1 MMILVTGAYGFVA
14 SYVIEELL
22 RQGHDLVLT
31 GRSLAWKKEWE
42 KRGIPYERVDIRTR
56 REVSFLDRYRVNAVV
71 HCAAALMIDKKHH
84 ADYYFTNALGTFN
97 ILDWS
102 RQNNVQKFIFLHTH
116 SDMNAYPEVFL
127 PDDAEPCFRPADF
140 GDGNSLPFITS
151 KIAAAQ
157 MVRSYIDNAV
167 FDGHILRLANIRGVG
182 SRDERYDCVFHQF
195 VRKAIAGEPIELWGE
210 RRTFRDLIY
219 VRDVA
224 RAAAMAVKAPGGQG
238 VINIGSGIG
247 LTIEDE
253 ATAIIE
259 VFSDPQR
266 RSPIVLRPDIPE
278 VRKHSL
284 IFAVNKAKKILGWEP
299 VYSYREGLED
309 MKNLMREV

>member
-42 KRGIPYERVDIRTR
+42 KRGIPYEAVDIRTR
-56 REVSFLDRYRVNAVV
+56 REVGFLDKYRVNAVV

-84 ADYYFTNALGTFN
+84 ADYYMTNALGTFN

-102 RQNNVQKFIFLHTH
+102 KQNNVQKFVFPHTH
-116 SDMNAYPEVFL
+116 SDMNAYSEILL
-127 PDDAEPCFRPADF
+127 PDDADPCFRPGDF
-140 GDGNSLPFITS
+140 ESGNSLPFITS
-151 KIAAAQ
+151 KVAAAQ
-157 MVRSYIDNAV
+157 MVRCYIDNGV
-167 FDGHILRLANIRGVG
+167 FDGHILRLANIRGYG
-182 SRDERYDCVFHQF
+182 SRDERYNCVFHQF
-195 VRKAIAGEPIELWGE
+195 IQKAIAGEPIELWGA
-210 RRTFRDLIY
+210 RKTVRDLIY

-224 RAAAMAVKAPGGQG
+224 RAVRMAVESPGGHG
-238 VINIGSGIG
+238 VINIGSGVG

-284 IFAVNKAKKILGWEP
+284 IFDIAKAKRMLGWEP